1 MKRLDDGFDK
11 TNNQGDQSESKILEQ
26 DRNVGKQKWGAIF
39 PLKGGWTSARRPTS
53 SLKSDLSTI
62 ATSAR
67 LIIFVGLVAILYFGR
82 PVFVP
87 LAVAIL
93 LAFILASYSVHYHC
107 GSPRLSHNFRSRHAS
122 GRASDPS
129 RCGFAKVPRHTNEEN

>member
-11 TNNQGDQSESKILEQ
+11 TNHQGNQRESEILEQ
-26 DRNVGKQKWGAIF
+26 NRDASKQKWGAIF
-39 PLKGGWTSARRPTS
+39 PLKGGWTSARRPAS
-53 SLKSDLSTI
+53 SFKSDLSTI

-93 LAFILASYSVHYHC
+93 LTFILAPFVPRATQMALRPHFVHAHRCPDY
-107 GSPRLSHNFRSRHAS
+107 LSHDLRSWH
-122 GRASDPS
+122 GI
-129 RCGFAKVPRHTNEEN
+129 G

>member
-1 MKRLDDGFDK
+1 MNRLDDGFDK
-11 TNNQGDQSESKILEQ
+11 TNHQGDPHEDKILEQ
-26 DRNVGKQKWGAIF
+26 DRRVGNQAWGAIF
-39 PLKGGWTSARRPTS
+39 PLKGGWTNGRRPAS
-53 SLKSDLSTI
+53 SFKSDLSTI

-93 LAFILASYSVHYHC
+93 LTFILAPFVPRATQMALRPHFVHAHRCPDY
-107 GSPRLSHNFRSRHAS
+107 LSHDLRSWH
-122 GRASDPS
+122 GI
-129 RCGFAKVPRHTNEEN
+129 G

>member
-1 MKRLDDGFDK
+1 MNRLDDSFDK
-11 TNNQGDQSESKILEQ
+11 TSNQGDQHECKILEQ
-26 DRNVGKQKWGAIF
+26 DRRVGNQAWGAIF
-39 PLKGGWTSARRPTS
+39 PLNGGWTSARRPTS

-62 ATSAR
+62 ATAAR

-93 LAFILASYSVHYHC
+93 LTFILAPFV
-107 GSPRLSHNFRSRHAS
+107 RVLRRW
-122 GRASDPS
+122 R
-129 RCGFAKVPRHTNEEN
+129 TL